1 MKRNEAK
8 KLLLEG
14 KKIGEIFDLIPGQD
28 CLIYKGEWPDKPEV
42 SDEIIYIPDIG
53 LNDLEDDDVPVSEKL
68 GFLYTAKDFLN
79 QTGGNVPAA
88 KELFDFVDWQ
98 NPNVQDL
105 MDCTDDDEAKEIYG
119 QTWEEMFDSQ
129 TKRRRNE
136 GIGFNESVTGLR
148 GFRYFVLISN
158 AVRIV
163 S

>member
-28 CLIYKGEWPDKPEV
+28 CMIYKGKWPDDPEV
-42 SDEIIYIPDIG
+42 SDEIIYIPDID
-53 LNDLEDDDVPVSEKL
+53 LNDLEDDDVPVSKKL

-88 KELFDFVDWQ
+88 KDLFHFVDWQ

-105 MDCTDDDEAKEIYG
+105 MDCTDDEEAKEIYG
-119 QTWEEMFDSQ
+119 QTWEEMFGNQ
-129 TKRRRNE
+129 TK
-136 GIGFNESVTGLR
+136 G
-148 GFRYFVLISN
+148 
-158 AVRIV
+158 AAK
-163 S
+163 